1 LSLWSNRRFLVLFG
15 VATLLF
21 SLARGK
27 AQYGTNLL
35 EDGEALL
42 GQLVVNYFLLAFV
55 GAFSVGLART
65 VARKWF
71 SDEGEIGNEEFG
83 WLLIGSVCIV
93 GALAYYVLSN
103 IRV

>member
-1 LSLWSNRRFLVLFG
+1 M
-15 VATLLF
+15 ATLLF